1 MNLFTFIRVLPARW
15 RLIWPLTKN
24 DFQSRYASSQ
34 LGIFWAFFRPVLMAA
49 VYIFVFT
56 VIARPGPVGDQYPY
70 ALWMLPGLLVWFVFS
85 DSLSAGTNTLTEYS
99 YLVKNIRFSI
109 SILPDVKVAANFI
122 AHTIFVTMIMLLYLI
137 WGLPIKIFMLQLPYY
152 YFATF
157 CFTLALTR
165 IISAIQPFFK
175 DLSIAMELILM
186 VGIWLCPIM
195 WDIGLLSDNPALM
208 TIVKANP
215 MYYLVSGYRESF
227 MGELWVWN
235 HPVQTVGFWIL
246 TLVLDLG
253 GRKLFRRLS
262 PHFADVM

>member
-15 RLIWPLTKN
+15 RLIWPLAKN

-49 VYIFVFT
+49 VYIFVFS
-56 VIARPGPVGDQYPY
+56 VIGRATPVGDMYPY

-85 DSLSAGTNTLTEYS
+85 DSLSSGTNTLSEYS

-109 SILPDVKVAANFI
+109 SILPDVKVASNFI
-122 AHTIFVTMIMLLYLI
+122 AHTIFVVFMILLYLL
-137 WGLPIKIFMLQLPYY
+137 WGLPVKPYLAQLPYY
-152 YFATF
+152 YLATF

-165 IISAIQPFFK
+165 VIAAIQPFFK
-175 DLSIAMELILM
+175 DLSVAMELILM
-186 VGIWLCPIM
+186 VGVWACPIM
-195 WDIGLLSDNPALM
+195 WDIGILPAQYH
-208 TIVKANP
+208 IVFKANP
-215 MYYLVSGYRESF
+215 LYYLVAGYRECF
-227 MGELWVWN
+227 MGDLWIWN
-235 HPVQTVGFWIL
+235 HPVQAAGFWIV
-246 TLVLDLG
+246 TLALDLG